1 MKLNLPNKL
10 TILRMCLIPIF
21 LFFMLVGFI
30 HPIVQRII
38 VATLFVGTAITDML
52 DGKIARKYNLI
63 TDFGKFLDPLADK
76 LMVFGAFIG
85 LTYMYRNE
93 KTFCLLMV
101 IAFFVVLFREL
112 AVTSLRMVANNA
124 TGIVIA
130 ANWMGKVKTVS
141 QIVFV
146 MCALL
151 EPVVIGE
158 LFGWIHPFF
167 KTVAD
172 LQIITY
178 ASMAFMVLMTLWS
191 GINYFKAYFPHIDP
205 RK

>member
-10 TILRMCLIPIF
+10 TVLRMCLIPVF

-30 HPIVQRII
+30 PWIAQRII
-38 VATLFVGTAITDML
+38 IATLFVGTAITDML
-52 DGKIARKYNLI
+52 DGKIARKHNLI

-76 LMVFGAFIG
+76 LMVFGAFLG
-85 LTYMYRNE
+85 LIYMYRIDF
-93 KTFCLLMV
+93 TFCLLMV
-101 IAFFVVLFREL
+101 IASFVVIFREL

-124 TGIVIA
+124 SGIVIA

-141 QIVFV
+141 QVVFV

-158 LFGWIHPFF
+158 LFGLIHPFF
-167 KTVAD
+167 HTVAD
-172 LQIITY
+172 MQIITY
-178 ASMAFMVLMTLWS
+178 TAMAFMTLMTVWS
-191 GINYFKAYFPHIDP
+191 GINYFKAYFPHLDP

>member
-10 TILRMCLIPIF
+10 TILRMCLIPVF

-30 HPIVQRII
+30 HPIAQRII

-158 LFGWIHPFF
+158 LFGLIHPFF
-167 KTVAD
+167 KTVSD
-172 LQIITY
+172 MQIITY
-178 ASMAFMVLMTLWS
+178 SSMAFMTLMTVWS

>member
-10 TILRMCLIPIF
+10 TILRMCLIPVF

-30 HPIVQRII
+30 PWIAQRII
-38 VATLFVGTAITDML
+38 VAALFLGTAITDML
-52 DGKIARKYNLI
+52 DGKIARKHNLI

-85 LTYMYRNE
+85 LGYIYRGE
-93 KTFCLLMV
+93 GLFSLLLV

-124 TGIVIA
+124 SGVVIA

-141 QIVFV
+141 QITILR
-146 MCALL
+146 ML
-151 EPVVIGE
+151 P
-158 LFGWIHPFF
+158 LFP
-167 KTVAD
+167 K
-172 LQIITY
+172 
-178 ASMAFMVLMTLWS
+178 
-191 GINYFKAYFPHIDP
+191 K
-205 RK
+205 

>member
-1 MKLNLPNKL
+1 MKMNLPNKL
-10 TILRMCLIPIF
+10 TVLRMCLIPVF
-21 LFFMLVGFI
+21 LVFMLIDFI
-30 HPIVQRII
+30 PWIPQRII
-38 VATLFVGTAITDML
+38 VASLFLGTSITDML
-52 DGKIARKYNLI
+52 DGRIARKHNLV

-76 LMVFGAFIG
+76 LMIFGAFLG
-85 LTYMYRNE
+85 LIYMYRMDD
-93 KTFCLLMV
+93 TFSLFMV
-101 IAFFVVLFREL
+101 TASFIVIFREL

-124 TGIVIA
+124 SGIVIA

-141 QIVFV
+141 QVVFV

-158 LFGWIHPFF
+158 LFGLIHPFF
-167 KTVAD
+167 QTVAD
-172 LQIITY
+172 MQIITY
-178 ASMAFMVLMTLWS
+178 TAMAFMTLMTVWS

>member
-1 MKLNLPNKL
+1 MNLNLPNKL
-10 TILRMCLIPIF
+10 TVLRMCLIPVF
-21 LFFMLVGFI
+21 LFFMLFEMI
-30 HPIVQRII
+30 PWIAQRII

-76 LMVFGAFIG
+76 LMVFGAFLG
-85 LTYMYRNE
+85 LIYMYRADY
-93 KTFCLLMV
+93 TFCLLMV
-101 IAFFVVLFREL
+101 ISAFVVIFREL

-124 TGIVIA
+124 TGVVIA

-158 LFGWIHPFF
+158 LFGLIHPFF
-167 KTVAD
+167 QTFAD
-172 LQIITY
+172 LQILTY
-178 ASMAFMVLMTLWS
+178 ASMVFMTLMTIWS

>member
-21 LFFMLVGFI
+21 LFFMLVDFI
-30 HPIVQRII
+30 PWIPQRII
-38 VATLFVGTAITDML
+38 IAALFVGTAITDML
-52 DGKIARKYNLI
+52 DGKIARKHNLI

-76 LMVFGAFIG
+76 LMVFGAFLG
-85 LTYMYRNE
+85 LIYMYRIDY
-93 KTFCLLMV
+93 TFCLLMV
-101 IAFFVVLFREL
+101 IASFIVIFREL

-124 TGIVIA
+124 SGIVIA

-141 QIVFV
+141 QVVFV

-158 LFGWIHPFF
+158 LFGLIHPFF
-167 KTVAD
+167 HTVAD
-172 LQIITY
+172 MQIITY
-178 ASMAFMVLMTLWS
+178 TAMAFMTLMTVWS

>member
-1 MKLNLPNKL
+1 MNLPNKL
-10 TILRMCLIPIF
+10 TVLRMCLIPVF
-21 LFFMLVGFI
+21 LTFMLADFLPWI
-30 HPIVQRII
+30 PQRII
-38 VATLFVGTAITDML
+38 AAVLFLGTAITDMM
-52 DGKIARKYNLI
+52 DGRIARKHNLV

-76 LMVFGAFIG
+76 LMVFGAFLG
-85 LTYMYRNE
+85 LIYMYRHDE
-93 KTFCLLMV
+93 AFCLLMV
-101 IAFFVVLFREL
+101 IASFVVIFREL

-124 TGIVIA
+124 SGIVIA

-141 QIVFV
+141 QVVFV

-158 LFGWIHPFF
+158 LFGMIHPFF
-167 KTVAD
+167 VTVAD

-178 ASMAFMVLMTLWS
+178 TAMAFMTLMTVWS
-191 GINYFKAYFPHIDP
+191 GLNYFIAYFPHIDP

>member
-1 MKLNLPNKL
+1 
-10 TILRMCLIPIF
+10 
-21 LFFMLVGFI
+21 
-30 HPIVQRII
+30 
-38 VATLFVGTAITDML
+38 
-52 DGKIARKYNLI
+52 
-63 TDFGKFLDPLADK
+63 
-76 LMVFGAFIG
+76 
-85 LTYMYRNE
+85 
-93 KTFCLLMV
+93 MV
-101 IAFFVVLFREL
+101 IASFVVIFREL

-141 QIVFV
+141 QVVFV

-158 LFGWIHPFF
+158 LFGLIHPFF
-167 KTVAD
+167 HTVAD
-172 LQIITY
+172 MQIITY
-178 ASMAFMVLMTLWS
+178 TAMAFMTLMTVWS

>member
-1 MKLNLPNKL
+1 MNLPNKL
-10 TILRMCLIPIF
+10 TILRMCLIPVF
-21 LFFMLVGFI
+21 LFFMLVSFI
-30 HPIVQRII
+30 HPIAQRII
-38 VATLFVGTAITDML
+38 AAALFVGTAITDML

-76 LMVFGAFIG
+76 LMVFGAFLG
-85 LTYMYRNE
+85 LIYMYRND
-93 KTFCLLMV
+93 KIFCLLMV
-101 IAFFVVLFREL
+101 IASFVVIFREL

-124 TGIVIA
+124 SGIVIA

-146 MCALL
+146 MCVLL
-151 EPVVIGE
+151 EPVVLGDFLGYFI
-158 LFGWIHPFF
+158 PFF
-167 KTVAD
+167 RTIAD
-172 LQIITY
+172 MQVLSY